1 VPDSTWRAGAG
12 TSVARD
18 QRTMNLAYESETP
31 PADLVREHLADQL
44 APLTRMRDDLA
55 RVLRPGIDLAVARE
69 RLAAGQTAYDP
80 MEAVGSA
87 GNLLVPFV
95 QATVAIERAGLATLK
110 EATQARDRREQVLP
124 LVASW
129 LAAEPAPRDRVRA
142 AARRAAAV
150 VANAVLRATS
160 AAVLAGQPRP
170 QGTRVACPCCGC
182 APDFTRHED
191 GRRIFT
197 CARCDAAWESAYAG
211 CLGCGATLP
220 PALAFVESPL
230 LGYRLVLCNPCGR
243 YLKEPLGP
251 TGSDVTIERALT
263 AQLDA
268 AAETRGLR
276 L

>member
-1 VPDSTWRAGAG
+1 
-12 TSVARD
+12 
-18 QRTMNLAYESETP
+18 MNLAYESEMP

-44 APLTRMRDDLA
+44 APLLRMRDDLA
-55 RVLRPGIDLAVARE
+55 RVLRPGIDIAGAKV
-69 RLAAGQTAYDP
+69 RLAGGATAYDP
-80 MEAVGSA
+80 MEAIGSA

-110 EATQARDRREQVLP
+110 EATAARDRREEVLP

-160 AAVLAGQPRP
+160 AAVLADMPRP
-170 QGTRVACPCCGC
+170 TGSRIACPCCGSS
-182 APDFTRHED
+182 PDFTRHEEEQ
-191 GRRIFT
+191 RVFV
-197 CARCDAAWESAYAG
+197 CARCDAAWESTFSG

-243 YLKEPLGP
+243 YLKEPVAPPGR
-251 TGSDVTIERALT
+251 DVTIERALT